1 MSETQSEKAQEVL
14 SKPAADIK
22 PEASLQVDAEME
34 EEQREQVRQVVTSV
48 MSEFSGPLPPPSI
61 MKGYEDIVPGSADR
75 ILSMAEN
82 QAKHRQ
88 SMEKKIIDIE
98 SRDSLLGILFAFFLG
113 ASCIIA
119 AIIIVI
125 LVPENSG
132 AISGSILGMAGISS
146 VIATFIKG
154 TRSAHTKTSKSISE
168 KDD

>member
-82 QAKHRQ
+82 QAKHRY
-88 SMEKKIIDIE
+88 
-98 SRDSLLGILFAFFLG
+98 
-113 ASCIIA
+113 
-119 AIIIVI
+119 
-125 LVPENSG
+125 
-132 AISGSILGMAGISS
+132 
-146 VIATFIKG
+146 
-154 TRSAHTKTSKSISE
+154 
-168 KDD
+168 

>member
-14 SKPAADIK
+14 SKPAADTK
-22 PEASLQVDAEME
+22 PEASLQVDAEM

>member
-14 SKPAADIK
+14 SKPAADTK

-125 LVPENSG
+125 LVPETSG

>member
-14 SKPAADIK
+14 SKPAADTK

-82 QAKHRQ
+82 HRQ